1 DCVDCRHRR
10 ILDHLRHGVAPEAV
24 ALRGRRIG
32 EHRQMT
38 WGVVQAREL
47 EPGIGGRSFL
57 VLRGEGRSV
66 AAFEILPNGHA
77 TGGIV
82 DYDEPPGLTQPYRG
96 GKTREPD
103 QTLQG
108 PTRQRVASKASNVPA
123 PDEEVAQ
130 TRAEA
135 LVEPHRLAGGGGFAL
150 RLHAPS
156 LNAITIPRA
165 LAPVHAARWRR
176 TSSPAKFC
184 RHDKQDDELADLL
197 ERTQDIAG
205 LAADL
210 PDG

>member
-38 WGVVQAREL
+38 WGVIQAREL

-66 AAFEILPNGHA
+66 AAFEILPNGRA
-77 TGGIV
+77 TDGIV
-82 DYDEPPGLTQPYRG
+82 DYDEPPGLTQSYRG
-96 GKTREPD
+96 SETREPD
-103 QTLQG
+103 QALQG

-135 LVEPHRLAGGGGFAL
+135 LVEIHRLAGGGVFSL

-156 LNAITIPRA
+156 LNAVTIPRA
-165 LAPVHAARWRR
+165 LAPVHASRRRR
-176 TSSPAKFC
+176 TSSSVEIR
-184 RHDKQDDELADLL
+184 RHDKQDNDLAD
-197 ERTQDIAG
+197 
-205 LAADL
+205 
-210 PDG
+210 